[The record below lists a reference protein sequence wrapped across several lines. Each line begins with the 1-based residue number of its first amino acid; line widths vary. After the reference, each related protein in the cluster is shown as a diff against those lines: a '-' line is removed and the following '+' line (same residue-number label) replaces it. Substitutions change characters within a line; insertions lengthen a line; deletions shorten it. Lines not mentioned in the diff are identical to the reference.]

1 VRCGGH
7 LVSIEKHC
15 GASAIWKSTYNERL
29 AQALR
34 LPLGSG
40 RPLQALLRGSG
51 ATRNGKSQH
60 YEVDSGRVN
69 KWRRRLCELQHS
81 SRKKRRP
88 GIVRFAVLLDVG
100 LCSNSNITITQ
111 V

>member
-1 VRCGGH
+1 M
-7 LVSIEKHC
+7 
-15 GASAIWKSTYNERL
+15 WKSTYNERQ

-60 YEVDSGRVN
+60 YEVDMV
-69 KWRRRLCELQHS
+69 
-81 SRKKRRP
+81 
-88 GIVRFAVLLDVG
+88 A
-100 LCSNSNITITQ
+100 
-111 V
+111 